1 MRTVIVLLKDPRPG
15 QVKTR
20 LAAVCGARRAAI
32 LYREWIGFV
41 LARLQPLRGPV
52 SVVGYFDGATK
63 DAFAHWDSLVDD
75 WWAQPKG
82 DLGERLA
89 AGFEV
94 AHLGG
99 GPVVA
104 IGTDCL
110 DVDAPLLQNGFE
122 ILSHQDVVFGPA
134 VDGGYYLVGCKRP
147 LPPIFDDIAWSRAT
161 VLAETI
167 RRLAKPSW
175 RLALLPPW
183 YDVDTLDDWQMLRG
197 HLAALRRAGRPLPA
211 AHPVELLD
219 ASIRGV
225 PLRLRG
231 T

>member
-1 MRTVIVLLKDPRPG
+1 MRTVLVLLKDPRPG

-134 VDGGYYLVGCKRP
+134 VDGGYYLVGTARH
-147 LPPIFDDIAWSRAT
+147 LPGFFQEIPWSTARTLAAHVSHCENNGWSVGMLPTRRDI
-161 VLAETI
+161 
-167 RRLAKPSW
+167 
-175 RLALLPPW
+175 
-183 YDVDTLDDWQMLRG
+183 DTWDDWLRHCREEG
-197 HLAALRRAGRPLPA
+197 ANR
-211 AHPVELLD
+211 
-219 ASIRGV
+219 
-225 PLRLRG
+225 
-231 T
+231 

>member
-1 MRTVIVLLKDPRPG
+1 MRTVLVLLKDPRPG

-110 DVDAPLLQNGFE
+110 DVDAPLLRNGFE
-122 ILSHQDVVFGPA
+122 ILRHQP
-134 VDGGYYLVGCKRP
+134 
-147 LPPIFDDIAWSRAT
+147 
-161 VLAETI
+161 
-167 RRLAKPSW
+167 
-175 RLALLPPW
+175 
-183 YDVDTLDDWQMLRG
+183 
-197 HLAALRRAGRPLPA
+197 AGRSVSPGHFFILLIHLITPTRTLCRGSRPACTTSRISLPMA
-211 AHPVELLD
+211 
-219 ASIRGV
+219 
-225 PLRLRG
+225 
-231 T
+231 